1 MGQVKEEHVRT
12 AKLIGESGVDK
23 LSRKSVIIFGVGGVG
38 SFAAE
43 AIARAGMG
51 KITLVDHDIVAKSNI
66 NRQLIALNSTLGKLK
81 TDVMVSRIRDINPDA
96 DISGIPEFFTEENK
110 DSFNIEKYGFV
121 LDCIDSVPS
130 KIALIKLAKEKNVPI
145 ISAMGAG
152 NRLCPE
158 KFEISDISK
167 TSYCRLAR
175 AVRQKLKKEGIEHLT
190 VVFSKEPP
198 IQREGTPG
206 SISFVPSSAGLLM
219 ASFVIKELIK

>member
-1 MGQVKEEHVRT
+1 
-12 AKLIGESGVDK
+12 
-23 LSRKSVIIFGVGGVG
+23 
-38 SFAAE
+38 
-43 AIARAGMG
+43 MG
-51 KITLVDHDIVAKSNI
+51 KITLVDHDTVAKSNI

-81 TDVMVSRIRDINPDA
+81 TDVMVSRIRDINPEA

-198 IQREGTPG
+198 IQREGAPG